1 MTYVEVIKMMEKK
14 IEARLT
20 SEVKK
25 CGGLSIKL
33 VSPSMTGLPD
43 RLLLLPGGMMGFV
56 EVKQTRERPRPVQT
70 KRIKQLQDLG
80 FTALVLDDI
89 EDIGKV
95 IDEIQRS

>member
-1 MTYVEVIKMMEKK
+1 MTYVEVIKMTEKH

-25 CGGLSIKL
+25 RGGLSIKL

-56 EVKQTRERPRPVQT
+56 EVKQTRERPRPVQR
-70 KRIKQLQDLG
+70 KRIKQLQNLG